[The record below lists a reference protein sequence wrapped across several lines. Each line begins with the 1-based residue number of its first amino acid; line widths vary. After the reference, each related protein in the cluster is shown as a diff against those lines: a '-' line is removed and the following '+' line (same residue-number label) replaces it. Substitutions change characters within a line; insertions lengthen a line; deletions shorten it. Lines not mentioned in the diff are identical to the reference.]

1 MASGRKAKRTRRG
14 GCPRGASVKVAGY
27 KVTKKIKVKGKRAK
41 KTIKYTVSAYCRKK
55 AAGSKRKA
63 APSRRRKAS
72 SKASANFV
80 CQSKSTKKFTRRK
93 ANGQCRAGSKKIRI

>member
-1 MASGRKAKRTRRG
+1 MASGRKAPRGPRG
-14 GCPRGASVKVAGY
+14 GCSRGSVKVSGY
-27 KVTKKIKVKGKRAK
+27 KVTKKIKVKGKRTK
-41 KTIKYTVSAYCRKK
+41 KTIKYTVSPYCRKK
-55 AAGSKRKA
+55 AAGSASSKRK
-63 APSRRRKAS
+63 SGRKAMH